1 MRKAAIYFFGLV
13 LLTAGLFILNAQDDL
28 QPPDN
33 AQPAAAQSNAVE
45 VSAEK
50 NNTTEAAPA
59 GQGKMAGEQTAVSS
73 ETNAAVLPAQKEIK
87 PEQPKTE
94 SAAETNVTAA
104 PPQTAPDAAKPEKPK
119 QESSAESKDANAAGS
134 GKATGFEI
142 DRGGPAGKEKPGT
155 EAVQKTSAAVQKTA
169 GDEKPAPAVKGESK
183 GLFGRLFG
191 KKTQEEKQ
199 SAAQPVVA
207 GEQGKAA
214 NKELTPEELL
224 AAQEEVRRQAGEIEG
239 LKKLDQAYQEMSR
252 NEFENALKSFQ
263 EALSAMPVRPHTV
276 ETRQKAMRSEAECAY
291 RLALKN
297 YTEGNIKEARDGINR
312 ALEFYPAHR
321 GAARLSERIREDE
334 ARRAQIESQ
343 PIPPK
348 KSPAYLDKQKKI
360 KSETQRG
367 REYMAIKEYDNA
379 ESEFRSVLGTDR
391 LNSEATAN
399 LKKIAET
406 RYNFE
411 TDDFLRTQ
419 AEMLAQIR
427 AAWTPPVK
435 KIFTGPK
442 GETAETIITSQAR
455 RRLLDK
461 LNNITIE
468 KIDFRNANIL
478 DVITYLHQQSIVS
491 DRDQTPG
498 EKGVNIILNLR
509 RPGQPGIAAPAAPQ
523 PETADVFAA
532 EGAKPA
538 AGGAETGGIP
548 SITLTLTR
556 ISLMQ
561 ALKYI
566 TECSDL
572 KYRIEE
578 NVVVIFPANVAYG
591 ELETRTYKV
600 QPSIVETFMGG
611 GTGQPAAGGEGDK
624 LELGAGG
631 LGAATTER
639 KDMKQFFINAGIP
652 FPEGTSI
659 VYIPAQTLLIVKNT
673 SESLENFERLLNK
686 LNVPPVQVEIE
697 ARFVEIGQT
706 DLEELGLEWLLTD
719 NWKLAEKQ
727 SGLPPSMRERI
738 QMNKN
743 NITKGLREL
752 NLSGGSAV
760 PAVSGT
766 MGSIVSISSIL
777 TNPELTVVL
786 HALEQKTGANLL
798 SAPKVTTKSGSQA
811 EIKVV
816 EEIIYPTEYQ
826 QQAQSIGT
834 TSAGN
839 QSLVQIV
846 VTPSA
851 FETRD
856 TGVIL
861 QVTPTVGP
869 DNETIDLAMVPQV
882 VELAEWK
889 DYGSDVPT
897 GDANRTQHLTLN
909 QPFFHSR
916 SITTSIS
923 IWDGQTVVMG
933 GLITEQ
939 QQNSEDKIPL
949 LGDIPL
955 VGYLFKTKTSQSV
968 KKNLLIFVTAN
979 LVDPAGNKIKKE
991 TAVPLPTTAA
1001 AGVISANP

>member
-1 MRKAAIYFFGLV
+1 MKKAAIYFLGLI
-13 LLTAGLFILNAQDDL
+13 LLTAGIFILNAQNDT
-28 QPPDN
+28 QPSDN
-33 AQPAAAQSNAVE
+33 GQPAADQP
-45 VSAEK
+45 SAIEESADE
-50 NNTTEAAPA
+50 NGATAAAPPA
-59 GQGKMAGEQTAVSS
+59 SDTVSTISPAVSNQ
-73 ETNAAVLPAQKEIK
+73 EANASKSPVV
-87 PEQPKTE
+87 
-94 SAAETNVTAA
+94 SAETNVTADQPQAETKPDQSKIAA
-104 PPQTAPDAAKPEKPK
+104 PADSEKETSKEEKTPGFTIDRNGAAGKGLNGKETGKIPEAVKKPAVEEKSVATEEK
-119 QESSAESKDANAAGS
+119 QESKGWFRGLFGSGKGQKQKGAESKAG
-134 GKATGFEI
+134 
-142 DRGGPAGKEKPGT
+142 
-155 EAVQKTSAAVQKTA
+155 QK
-169 GDEKPAPAVKGESK
+169 
-183 GLFGRLFG
+183 
-191 KKTQEEKQ
+191 
-199 SAAQPVVA
+199 AAQSSVA

-214 NKELTPEELL
+214 SKDLTPEELL
-224 AAQEEVRRQAGEIEG
+224 AVQEEVRRQASEIEG

-252 NEFENALKSFQ
+252 NEFENALKYFQ

-276 ETRQKAMRSEAECAY
+276 ETRQKAIRSEAECAY
-291 RLALKN
+291 RLALKS
-297 YTEGNIKEARDGINR
+297 YLEGNVKGAQEDINR

-321 GAARLSERIREDE
+321 AAARLTERIRQDE
-334 ARRAQIESQ
+334 ARRAQIEVQ
-343 PIPPK
+343 PIPLK
-348 KSPAYLDKQKKI
+348 MSPAYQDKQKKV
-360 KSETQRG
+360 KSELQRG
-367 REYMAIKEYDNA
+367 QEYMAIKEYDNA
-379 ESEFRSVLGTDR
+379 EGEFKNVLIDDKF
-391 LNSEATAN
+391 NSEASAN
-399 LKKIAET
+399 LKKTAEK

-411 TDDFLRTQ
+411 TDEFQRMK

-427 AAWTPPVK
+427 DTWTPPIK
-435 KIFTGPK
+435 KVITGPK
-442 GETAETIITSQAR
+442 SEAAETTIASQVR
-455 RRLLDK
+455 RRLLEK

-468 KIDFRNANIL
+468 KIDFRNANIV
-478 DVITYLHQQSIVS
+478 DVIGYLHQQSIVS

-509 RPGQPGIAAPAAPQ
+509 RPGQAAGTAAPAAPQ
-523 PETADVFAA
+523 AEAADVFAA
-532 EGAKPA
+532 EGASP
-538 AGGAETGGIP
+538 AGGTAGAGSIP

-566 TECSDL
+566 TECSGL

-578 NVVVIFPANVAYG
+578 NVVVIFPADVAYG

-611 GTGQPAAGGEGDK
+611 GGQAAAEGDK
-624 LELGAGG
+624 LEIGGGMGAGI
-631 LGAATTER
+631 TTER
-639 KDMKQFFINAGIP
+639 KDMKQFFVNAGVP

-659 VYIPAQTLLIVKNT
+659 VYIPGQTLLIVKNA
-673 SESLENFERLLNK
+673 SENLENFERLLNQ

-697 ARFVEIGQT
+697 ARFVEIGQN
-706 DLEELGLEWLLTD
+706 DLQEIGLEWLLTD
-719 NWKLAEKQ
+719 NWELAQKQ
-727 SGLPPSMRERI
+727 SGLPPSMRERL

-752 NLSGGSAV
+752 NLSGGQAV
-760 PAVSGT
+760 PGVSGT

-777 TNPELTVVL
+777 TNPELTVIL
-786 HALEQKTGANLL
+786 HALEQQDGINLL
-798 SAPKVTTKSGSQA
+798 SAPKVTTKSGAGA

-816 EEIIYPTEYQ
+816 KELIYPTEYQ

-851 FETRD
+851 FEKRD

-882 VELAEWK
+882 VELAEWI

-897 GDANRTQHLTLN
+897 GDATRTQHLTLN
-909 QPFFHSR
+909 QPIFHSR

-933 GLITEQ
+933 GLITEGQ
-939 QQNSEDKIPL
+939 RNSEDKIPV

-955 VGYLFKTKTSQSV
+955 LGYLFRTKTTQSV

-991 TAVPLPTTAA
+991 TAAPLASAATAS
-1001 AGVISANP
+1001 VTP